1 VRSLLKYGKVVRV
14 EENKMLY
21 EAGGALD
28 CFVVGLVGR
37 FGVVE

>member
-1 VRSLLKYGKVVRV
+1 VRSLLKYGKVVKV
-14 EENKMLY
+14 DENKILY

-28 CFVVGLVGR
+28 CFVVGLMGR